1 MKVCKV
7 LLKTQHVLLKSYKDG
22 HTGKQG
28 PYTLEDPGP
37 EDPGLLKTQDP
48 RGSRAVKDLGP
59 LRTQDPRG
67 LRTFEDPGLK
77 MKLFYKTFI
86 KLS

>member
-1 MKVCKV
+1 MKVCKA

-28 PYTLEDPGP
+28 PYTL

-77 MKLFYKTFI
+77 MKLFYKAFI